1 MPIYL
6 WFVVLCVFGLFVF
19 RFWPVSVSDISDDPF
34 NTKPPQ
40 KPNYYIS
47 TDVEGEFAIPAIE
60 LQAALEA
67 LIAKQSRLIEVSRS
81 DVAGYQASYV
91 VRSFI
96 MGFPDFLSIKIEENS
111 PKASTIKL
119 FSRSKFGYSD
129 LGVNRKRIQGL
140 LFALRQ
146 DLGA

>member
-6 WFVVLCVFGLFVF
+6 YFVVLCLFGLFVF
-19 RFWPVSVSDISDDPF
+19 RFWPISVSEISNDPF
-34 NTKPPQ
+34 NTKAPQ

-47 TDVEGEFAIPAIE
+47 TDVEGKFAIPAIK
-60 LQAALEA
+60 LKTAIEA
-67 LIAKQSRLIEVSRS
+67 QIAKQPCLKEVLRI
-81 DVAGYQASYV
+81 DATGFQATYV

-96 MGFPDFLSIKIEENS
+96 MGFPDFLSIKIEEDT
-111 PKASTIKL
+111 PKTSTIKL

-140 LFALRQ
+140 LFSLRQ

>member
-60 LQAALEA
+60 LQTAIEA
-67 LIAKQSRLIEVSRS
+67 LIAKQPRLKEVSRS
-81 DVAGYQASYV
+81 DAAGFQATYV

-96 MGFPDFLSIKIEENS
+96 MGFPDFLSIKIEEDT
-111 PKASTIKL
+111 PTTSTIKL